1 MLLLGMQQKR
11 IFVRILVLRLRDIYT
26 LMVLAYNNFFFGFL
40 VQP

>member
-1 MLLLGMQQKR
+1 MLGMQQKEGL
-11 IFVRILVLRLRDIYT
+11 FVRILVLRLRDIYT